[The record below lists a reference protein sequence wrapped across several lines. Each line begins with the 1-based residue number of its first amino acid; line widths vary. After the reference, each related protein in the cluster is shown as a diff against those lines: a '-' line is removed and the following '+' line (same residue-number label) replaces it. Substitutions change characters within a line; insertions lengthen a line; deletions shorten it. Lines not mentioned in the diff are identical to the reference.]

1 MMASVRATCRIRDKI
16 QFPTA
21 VANWVDLRKVG
32 RKKYLN
38 HSTYA
43 SLKSGLK
50 NTCTFKIHTYLN
62 HNLNV
67 SKLTLKGKTFSMS
80 KDK

>member
-1 MMASVRATCRIRDKI
+1 MMASVRATCRIRDEI

-38 HSTYA
+38 RSAYA
-43 SLKSGLK
+43 SLKHMY
-50 NTCTFKIHTYLN
+50 T
-62 HNLNV
+62 
-67 SKLTLKGKTFSMS
+67 
-80 KDK
+80 